1 MASIVLGIAAVV
13 SVESFSENLQY
24 NIDLQSKSLMGA
36 DFVIDSRHP
45 ANDKVQ
51 AIIDSLGG
59 ADATEINFSSMCL
72 FPKNGQTKFVRVV
85 GMEGDFPFYG
95 VSAHIFPHFLA
106 VTLYVKDIIGDLKGK
121 PYPGA
126 V

>member
-36 DFVIDSRHP
+36 DFVIDSRHT

-72 FPKNGQTKFVRVV
+72 FPKNGQTKFVRIV

-95 VSAHIFPHFLA
+95 ELETDPSPAGRNYQKLGGALVKHHIL
-106 VTLYVKDIIGDLKGK
+106 
-121 PYPGA
+121 
-126 V
+126 